1 MPLLLLF
8 SAHTA
13 IMPGYF
19 VTFHICYKI
28 LSFLFEYISNIRL
41 ARFTEQRNTALYK
54 GNLENGKQL
63 GRNIFAG
70 VPWKANVCF
79 DVLLVKKHFFL
90 LQY

>member
-13 IMPGYF
+13 IMPCYF

-28 LSFLFEYISNIRL
+28 LSFLFEYISNIRV
-41 ARFTEQRNTALYK
+41 ARFTEYYK
-54 GNLENGKQL
+54 VNLENGKQL

-90 LQY
+90 L